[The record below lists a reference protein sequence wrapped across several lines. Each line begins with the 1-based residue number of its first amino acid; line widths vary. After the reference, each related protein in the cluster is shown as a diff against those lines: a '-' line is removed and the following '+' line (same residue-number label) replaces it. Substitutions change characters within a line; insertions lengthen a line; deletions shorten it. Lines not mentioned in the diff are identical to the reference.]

1 MDRLKLLEALTNVNK
16 ALKGTGNLNI
26 KIKDKKMEVSGSS
39 QHLSIWC
46 RLDTDAGDMEVA
58 VKAATAIAAVTKIP
72 GDNVTLSLAKTGLCI
87 AGNNSRVILPLLEY
101 KENSRSE
108 KYESKVKTTGLA
120 PYVAQ
125 VIHALDDTGY
135 NPMMSAI
142 HLQVYD
148 DGGFQLTALDGKRYS
163 IRNTKSKESS
173 LVSDFVIYG
182 KELNEALRLLG
193 SDEVIIYRP
202 ESGNFIRLVGE
213 DKTGDNLEIQIA
225 MLDGKYFNLDSLRSE
240 VFPIRLVANRETML
254 NAVTLVQLVSKKTL
268 VDISPTEICFTGHET
283 DGETESRI
291 PIRSKGLDQD
301 NNCIQTAFM
310 CTQLIDALKSIEA
323 ENVTIHMKSSM
334 NQFCIT
340 EGHHAIEM
348 VLPIRREK

>member
-1 MDRLKLLEALTNVNK
+1 MDRLKLLNAFTNASK
-16 ALKGTGNLNI
+16 AFKGNGILNI
-26 KIKDKKMEVSGSS
+26 DVKSQKMVISGIS
-39 QHLSIWC
+39 QHISIWYY
-46 RLDTDAGDMEVA
+46 LDAELDDMQIA
-58 VKAATAIAAVTKIP
+58 VKSSTAIAATSKIP
-72 GDNVTLSLAKTGLCI
+72 DEKISLFLEKSGLCI
-87 AGNNSRVILPLLEY
+87 SGENSKVVLPQVEY
-101 KENSRSE
+101 EEHSRSE
-108 KYESKVKTTGLA
+108 KYDSGIETTGLA

-142 HLQVYD
+142 YLQVYN

-163 IRNTKSKESS
+163 IRNTKSKGSS
-173 LVSDFVIYG
+173 LVSEFVVYG
-182 KELNEALRLLG
+182 KELNEALKILG
-193 SDEVIIYRP
+193 STEVTIYRP
-202 ESGNFIRLVGE
+202 ESGNFIRLAGE
-213 DKTGDNLEIQIA
+213 NLEIQIA

-240 VFPIRLVANRETML
+240 VFPIRLVANREAML

-291 PIRSKGLDQD
+291 PIRSKGLNQD
-301 NNCIQTAFM
+301 DNCIQTAFM
-310 CTQLIDALKSIEA
+310 CSQLIDALKSIEA
-323 ENVTIHMKSSM
+323 DNITIHMKGSL

-348 VLPIRREK
+348 VLPIRRER